1 MATGKNFKKI
11 GLISITIFTIFL
23 LLEVT
28 ALLFLIPSMS
38 ELNNTLSIYV
48 LARKVSI
55 GDFIQSMDAIFL
67 LIWVMSI
74 FSYLGIILHF
84 ALKSLKKVIAIK
96 HESAMVY
103 CLSAILFAIAMI
115 PKNVTDTVFFENTFY
130 KYVSIALVFFICFI
144 ILILAYIKKKREL
157 TKGEKN
163 IEKVS

>member
-1 MATGKNFKKI
+1 
-11 GLISITIFTIFL
+11 
-23 LLEVT
+23 
-28 ALLFLIPSMS
+28 MS

-74 FSYLGIILHF
+74 FSYLAIVMHF
-84 ALKSLKKVIAIK
+84 ALKSLKKVISIK
-96 HESAMVY
+96 HENAMVY
-103 CLSAILFAIAMI
+103 CLSAFLFTIAMI

-144 ILILAYIKKKREL
+144 ILILAYIKKKHEL
-157 TKGEKN
+157 MKGEN
-163 IEKVS
+163 SIEKVS

>member
-55 GDFIQSMDAIFL
+55 GDFIQSMDAIFSTN
-67 LIWVMSI
+67 M
-74 FSYLGIILHF
+74 G
-84 ALKSLKKVIAIK
+84 
-96 HESAMVY
+96 
-103 CLSAILFAIAMI
+103 
-115 PKNVTDTVFFENTFY
+115 
-130 KYVSIALVFFICFI
+130 YVNF
-144 ILILAYIKKKREL
+144 
-157 TKGEKN
+157 
-163 IEKVS
+163 